1 MRPLKA
7 SDPASSGPYRLFA
20 ELGSGGMGRVLLG
33 AAPDGRLVA
42 VKQVHAGLAADDG
55 FRARFQREVA
65 ASQKVSGAYT
75 AAVMD
80 SDADAPTPWLAS
92 VFVAG
97 PSLGAAVAEVGT
109 LSEDLVRRL
118 AAGLASAL
126 AEVHR
131 VGLIHRDLKPD
142 NVLLSEDGVRV
153 IDFGI
158 ARAAEVGADHEGD
171 LGLTRT
177 GLVIG
182 SPPFMSPE
190 QAEGKRLTAAS
201 DVFSLGSVLV
211 MAATGRSPFVGT
223 STLQTLYD
231 VVHAEPDLSGVPA
244 GLRGI
249 VERCL
254 AKDPEARPT
263 PAGLLGLLGPVA
275 PVGRQWP
282 PAVYRMIASQRAA
295 IDRLLDGPGDTVVD
309 AVPGRTG
316 EVGRAGSAEVQD
328 RGEPAEVQDRGEPA
342 EDRGEPAEV
351 QDRGE
356 PAEAEGS
363 GPTPKPPLPPR
374 SVSAPTT
381 GERRAALPTEAAVA
395 RVDPAPPRR
404 APRRALAVAACVLA
418 AAVLGGTAYGLWPNG
433 GTRTRTP
440 EKYTALPECHG
451 LAAAL
456 PLPPRDR
463 DSDRHSSMDGEART
477 GCTWFGSGDDGAPA
491 RVLWNL
497 RHYDDRDAAE
507 VQSEAFRAL
516 ASDGRAVD
524 DLGFGDEAFRGASDT
539 TTSCSLFVRDGNLT
553 VQVDLGSEWFPAP
566 TCNASTVDIA
576 RAALNAVP
584 H

>member
-7 SDPASSGPYRLFA
+7 SDPVSSGPYRLFA

-158 ARAAEVGADHEGD
+158 ARAAEAGAEHQGD

-211 MAATGRSPFVGT
+211 MAATGRSPFVGS

-295 IDRLLDGPGDTVVD
+295 IDRLLDGPGDTIVD
-309 AVPGRTG
+309 AAPGRTD
-316 EVGRAGSAEVQD
+316 EPGRAGSAEVPD
-328 RGEPAEVQDRGEPA
+328 RGEPT
-342 EDRGEPAEV
+342 
-351 QDRGE
+351 
-356 PAEAEGS
+356 EAE
-363 GPTPKPPLPPR
+363 PPVPPR
-374 SVSAPTT
+374 TVSAPTT

-404 APRRALAVAACVLA
+404 APRRSLAVAVCVLA
-418 AAVLGGTAYGLWPNG
+418 AAALGGTAYGLWPDG
-433 GTRTRTP
+433 GTRTP
-440 EKYTALPECHG
+440 EKYTALEECYG
-451 LAAAL
+451 VAEAL

-463 DSDRHSSMDGEART
+463 GSDRHSSVDGEAQT
-477 GCTWFGSGDDGAPA
+477 GCTWFGNRDDGSPSA

-497 RHYDDRDAAE
+497 RHYDARDAAA

-516 ASDGRAVD
+516 AAGGRAVS

-539 TTSCSLFVRDGNLT
+539 ATACSLSVRDGNLT
-553 VQVDLGSEWFPAP
+553 VQVDLGSELFPAP
-566 TCNASTVDIA
+566 TCDASTVDIA